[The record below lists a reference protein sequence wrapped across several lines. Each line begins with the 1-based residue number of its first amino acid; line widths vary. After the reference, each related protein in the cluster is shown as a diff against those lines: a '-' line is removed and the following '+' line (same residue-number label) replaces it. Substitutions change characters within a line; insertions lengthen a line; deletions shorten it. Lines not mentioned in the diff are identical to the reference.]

1 MLDVVYYMASITYN
15 QLQHRHC
22 DHKWSY
28 VFPIQKLRKN

>member
-22 DHKWSY
+22 DHKRSY
-28 VFPIQKLRKN
+28 VLPIRKMCKN